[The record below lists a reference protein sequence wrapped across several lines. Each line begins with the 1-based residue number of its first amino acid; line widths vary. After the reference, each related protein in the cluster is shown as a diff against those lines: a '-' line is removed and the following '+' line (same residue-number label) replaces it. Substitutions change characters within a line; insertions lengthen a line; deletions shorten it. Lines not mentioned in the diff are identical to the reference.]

1 MIEVVEDVV
10 ESFAFG
16 VERVVAPGIN
26 GPRLDVIEECRVQ
39 RTPDVRVDAELE
51 KVRALRKVL

>member
-1 MIEVVEDVV
+1 VEDVV